1 MVERG
6 RPRSE
11 DARRAVLDAALRLC
25 ERDGY
30 QRLTIKAI
38 AEEAD
43 VGRQTVYR
51 WWPDKAEI
59 LMEALVELATSLS
72 LADPFDTG
80 DTLRDV
86 RDILTLTF
94 SLARSVTGPPLVG
107 LMSDAQ
113 SDPALS
119 AKLQST
125 VIGPRREALRVTL
138 QRGVDRG
145 ELTAAV
151 PLELVVDFVF
161 GAMWYRLL
169 SRHAPIDEELASEV
183 TRAIARMLAP
193 TSSTPATSA

>member
-11 DARRAVLDAALRLC
+11 DAHRAVLDAALRLC

-30 QRLTIKAI
+30 QQLTIKAI
-38 AEEAD
+38 AEEAG

-59 LMEALVELATSLS
+59 LMEALVELARSLS
-72 LADPFDTG
+72 LGDPFDSG
-80 DTLRDV
+80 DTMRDV
-86 RDILTLTF
+86 RDLLALTF

-107 LMSDAQ
+107 LISDAQ

-125 VIGPRREALRVTL
+125 VIGPRREALRAIL

-151 PLELVVDFVF
+151 PLELVVDFAF
-161 GAMWYRLL
+161 GVMWYRLL
-169 SRHAPIDEELASEV
+169 SRHAPIDEELVGEII
-183 TRAIARMLAP
+183 RAIARMLAP
-193 TSSTPATSA
+193 TSSAPAAPA